1 MTLFEQAPPALGNQ
15 YDDDRVL
22 RSYLSRVL
30 PPDVLSDVEESLT
43 EMGRLAGGELY
54 ELQLADR
61 LTNRLSRSGTRGEI
75 ASTRSK

>member
-30 PPDVLSDVEESLT
+30 PPDVLSTGHERASSRRIDQPARAGLLT
-43 EMGRLAGGELY
+43 RQRDLPALIGYGRRFNPA
-54 ELQLADR
+54 
-61 LTNRLSRSGTRGEI
+61 
-75 ASTRSK
+75 